1 MAIWIV
7 ATVIAGFSS
16 SRGNGDAVPYSLSC
30 PMMSLNALGSNSDI
44 PAKEYY
50 FAVSRAVIIG
60 NDVFIGGRSLILKG
74 VNIGNNVVIGAG
86 SVITRNVPSNT
97 IIAGN
102 PAKILKEK
110 TAIS

>member
-50 FAVSRAVIIG
+50 FADSEDEREGDGVRRPRIGRRGRAPRHH
-60 NDVFIGGRSLILKG
+60 DAL
-74 VNIGNNVVIGAG
+74 
-86 SVITRNVPSNT
+86 P
-97 IIAGN
+97 AGN
-102 PAKILKEK
+102 VLRGRVSWGAAFWYPR
-110 TAIS
+110 SV

>member
-50 FAVSRAVIIG
+50 FADSEDEREGEDEERSSGKVSDANFSPPTLECQSYSRFGFPIANG
-60 NDVFIGGRSLILKG
+60 WAMGLGPAAR
-74 VNIGNNVVIGAG
+74 
-86 SVITRNVPSNT
+86 VPF
-97 IIAGN
+97 
-102 PAKILKEK
+102 LRC
-110 TAIS
+110 